1 MKGTSAVGRRANSAV
16 KCKEFK
22 LEREEMKAEREKSHT
37 GQKTIAGGG
46 DDDNDSS
53 SESRACVS
61 TRIGTSSLKERISNT
76 VSENISNKFVIVQ
89 NPCVYSDI
97 LRYWYVSK
105 NMSIECP
112 LGGENED
119 F

>member
-1 MKGTSAVGRRANSAV
+1 M
-16 KCKEFK
+16 
-22 LEREEMKAEREKSHT
+22 
-37 GQKTIAGGG
+37 
-46 DDDNDSS
+46 
-53 SESRACVS
+53 
-61 TRIGTSSLKERISNT
+61 
-76 VSENISNKFVIVQ
+76 SENISNKFVIVQ